1 LIAESPV
8 VENPEITMNS
18 FDVLSPGRL
27 ERPVLHWYRLLVRL
41 RTPGFRIRVSHVF
54 KKFACAA
61 LLSLLSYQAA
71 ASQEPYIL
79 SMLPLFSATEIQ
91 SRTNPLAEYLS
102 RETGLAFE
110 VEVKADYALFTQSME
125 KGIDVAF
132 TNPVY
137 YATASDHHEV
147 VAIAS
152 KGQSGTRFRG
162 MIVTRADSAIRRP
175 GDLVGK
181 RVGYNGPRAGAAYLS
196 QRLSLLEHGVDTKRD
211 LTLVRPVNNK
221 QENTLLSVYAGD
233 LDAGFVRESALATV
247 ERYIPKS
254 QLKILMKTAWIPQWA
269 LSVNR
274 SMPPDQIE
282 LIRQAI
288 GKLTPGHPVLA
299 ALKVEA
305 LKSAQDSDYDAVRTA
320 LKSN

>member
-1 LIAESPV
+1 
-8 VENPEITMNS
+8 MKS
-18 FDVLSPGRL
+18 FDLLLPDRL
-27 ERPVLHWYRLLVRL
+27 ERPVLHLNRILDSESRQ
-41 RTPGFRIRVSHVF
+41 GFGNRISQVCKMLSS
-54 KKFACAA
+54 AA
-61 LLSLLSYQAA
+61 LAGLLSFQAA
-71 ASQEPYIL
+71 ASQQPYIV

-102 RETGLAFE
+102 REIGHAFE
-110 VEVKADYALFTQSME
+110 VEVKGDYALFSQSMK

-132 TNPVY
+132 TNPAY

-152 KGQSGTRFRG
+152 KGQSGTKFRG
-162 MIVTRADSAIRRP
+162 MIVTRADSAIVHP
-175 GDLVGK
+175 GDLIGK

-196 QRLSLLEHGVDTKRD
+196 QRLTLLEHGIDTKRD

-233 LDAGFVRESALATV
+233 LDAGFVRESALKTV
-247 ERYIPKS
+247 EKFVPAS
-254 QLKILMKTAWIPQWA
+254 QLRIVMKTAWIPQWA

-274 SMPPDQIE
+274 SMPADQVE

-288 GKLTPGHPVLA
+288 NKLTPGHPVLT

-305 LKSAQDSDYDAVRTA
+305 LKSAQDSDYDAVRAA
-320 LKSN
+320 LNLN